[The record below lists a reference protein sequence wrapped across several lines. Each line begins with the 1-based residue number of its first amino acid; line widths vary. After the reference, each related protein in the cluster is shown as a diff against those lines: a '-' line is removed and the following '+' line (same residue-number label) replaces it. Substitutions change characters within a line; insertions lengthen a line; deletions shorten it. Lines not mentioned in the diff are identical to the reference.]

1 MKPKP
6 IVYIVAL
13 LFLSSCSR
21 SIYYAFEEEGT
32 YCTLE
37 EKKNGTVIYRAIS
50 KEHYT
55 ESSTMKEYIHIE
67 SYNSSHEDYTGIGM
81 SFILRYI
88 NHVDSHNI
96 GICTTTDNYSLTDNY
111 IHYSKSEHTDS
122 IPFLKGKY
130 LEEIEKEPCFT
141 EHKITWFPP
150 YLKKVKK
157 IDYKKFNLPLKEK
170 YLKTMADKDK

>member
-6 IVYIVAL
+6 IVYIVAF

-21 SIYYAFEEEGT
+21 SIYYAFEEKGT

-37 EKKNGTVIYRAIS
+37 EKKNGTVIYRAVS
-50 KEHYT
+50 KEHYKK
-55 ESSTMKEYIHIE
+55 SSSSINYLHIYSPYS
-67 SYNSSHEDYTGIGM
+67 SYELYTGIGNN
-81 SFILRYI
+81 FFLTYI
-88 NHVDSHNI
+88 QNNELKDKKICRDTFVPAPYQNFLHYLKKNEDS
-96 GICTTTDNYSLTDNY
+96 
-111 IHYSKSEHTDS
+111 
-122 IPFLKGKY
+122 LK
-130 LEEIEKEPCFT
+130 LLSDIENDLKNQSCFA

-150 YLKKVKK
+150 YLKKIKK